1 MSCFCFVFSLQ
12 NLYPNSDS
20 NAKVKIPV
28 VGENEFRQVPTSS
41 FNVKRGVKK
50 NIFPF
55 EFFSPMYE
63 DAGIEPS
70 RTIETLAL
78 VVTSQTL

>member
-50 NIFPF
+50 KYFSVMIFF
-55 EFFSPMYE
+55 LLCM
-63 DAGIEPS
+63 
-70 RTIETLAL
+70 RTLGSNPAELL
-78 VVTSQTL
+78 RLCHW